1 MYKSLSINALV
12 AATLIGIAVEN
23 AWSDQAM
30 PNGSAAPVTRTA
42 APVSG
47 YQPGWHP
54 PPPWPMTPP
63 VYGQQPSFY
72 PPYGQY
78 RAVPTTPAENP
89 LNAEL
94 EQTREQLAA
103 KAAELDTANA
113 TLEQSHLR
121 LQQSLEAERTLN
133 EKLAI
138 ISNEQQALQAHVT
151 ELTAERE
158 RLRDAL
164 ASRHKQ
170 LAALQTEHQTA
181 MKTLQQAQSG
191 NMLSS
196 QRLDKAMAQ
205 ADSLKSMLSGLK
217 TRLESQRTTLQNT
230 GRTRTTK
237 HDSLTSESASP
248 DEHLT
253 TSQAETPAAPQAQAG
268 AISSDPLLSAARAQ
282 AEASN
287 TQLTEL
293 KAQMENQKTLLRNTG
308 HTLATVTAERDGLLA
323 DMTAVVTER
332 DGLQEQ
338 LAACRR
344 ELTRARDAS
353 TTTSE

>member
-1 MYKSLSINALV
+1 
-12 AATLIGIAVEN
+12 
-23 AWSDQAM
+23 
-30 PNGSAAPVTRTA
+30 
-42 APVSG
+42 
-47 YQPGWHP
+47 
-54 PPPWPMTPP
+54 
-63 VYGQQPSFY
+63 
-72 PPYGQY
+72 
-78 RAVPTTPAENP
+78 
-89 LNAEL
+89 
-94 EQTREQLAA
+94 
-103 KAAELDTANA
+103 
-113 TLEQSHLR
+113 
-121 LQQSLEAERTLN
+121 
-133 EKLAI
+133 
-138 ISNEQQALQAHVT
+138 
-151 ELTAERE
+151 
-158 RLRDAL
+158 
-164 ASRHKQ
+164 
-170 LAALQTEHQTA
+170 

-205 ADSLKSMLSGLK
+205 ADSLRSMLSGLK

-253 TSQAETPAAPQAQAG
+253 TSQAETPAAPQAQAE
-268 AISSDPLLSAARAQ
+268 ASSSDPLLSAARAQ

-353 TTTSE
+353 TTTGE